1 MKILCNFCTTHLGLS
16 PASAISIEVDNEPLI
31 SDKSSG
37 ENSNEQKEQLP
48 EKEVV
53 QLIYGSNPPPT
64 SSSLSSL
71 DENPKTFSSRNP
83 KHQSIPSIQTFTVGQ
98 DGVFPSKCL
107 IFNAL
112 DKFQLPSTYYTK
124 GFFVLNIVIKSSSI
138 FLLKVRINKFLL
150 LSFFL
155 NSTLLEYP
163 NSYFD

>member
-53 QLIYGSNPPPT
+53 QLIYGSNPPT

-124 GFFVLNIVIKSSSI
+124 GFF
-138 FLLKVRINKFLL
+138 
-150 LSFFL
+150 LS
-155 NSTLLEYP
+155 
-163 NSYFD
+163 